1 MPVYYTWLIIAG
13 LILTNSLFVVIEIA
27 IVASQKSKLEILKAK
42 GSKTA
47 ELALK
52 LKALPEFFLSTVQV
66 AITLFSIII
75 GMFTGKELSDDFIAI
90 LMYIG
95 LSERA
100 AYFGASAIAL
110 LIVTYLTALCEIVPK
125 RIALLY
131 PEQIAIYLSP
141 FMKYTGMIL
150 FPIVK
155 LLDISTQLIMRLF
168 HLHKVK
174 NQHLQVSLDEIRFI
188 IRQAKVEGI
197 VADTE
202 HDIIRRIINLRN
214 MHVGSIMTPRHKLVV
229 VDINDSK
236 NTILAKLK
244 GLPFNYFPLVDGDLS
259 NIKGM
264 MSVKNYLSNC
274 ANGIDEPHRD
284 LVNYIYIPDL
294 AKVGTLIEI
303 MRDQKAVVAIVVDE
317 YGSVEGIVTISDIF
331 KVLMHDLA
339 SLSEGQGSKVIKLPK
354 NAGYLIDGNISID
367 EITEL
372 LELHDIP
379 GSEEEDYRTLASFI
393 LKQLGRIA
401 KVGDMVQLGG
411 WSIKV
416 MRMDH
421 FRIAQVKITRTHNR

>member
-1 MPVYYTWLIIAG
+1 MYIYYTWLIIAA
-13 LILTNSLFVVIEIA
+13 LILTNSLFVVTEIA
-27 IVASQKSKLEILKAK
+27 IVAAQKSKLEILKAK
-42 GSKTA
+42 GKKSA

-66 AITLFSIII
+66 AITLLSIII
-75 GMFTGKELSDDFIAI
+75 GMFAGQELSDDFIT
-90 LMYIG
+90 MFTDIG

-100 AYFGASAIAL
+100 AYFAASGITL

-155 LLDISTQLIMRLF
+155 LLDLSTQLIMRLF
-168 HLHKVK
+168 RLHKVK
-174 NQHLQVSLDEIRFI
+174 GQHLHVSLDEIRFI

-214 MHVGSIMTPRHKLVV
+214 MHVGAIMTPRHKLVV
-229 VDINDSK
+229 VDIHDSK
-236 NTILAKLK
+236 DTILAKLK
-244 GLPFNYFPLVDGDLS
+244 GVVFNYFPLVDGDLS
-259 NIKGM
+259 NIQGV
-264 MSVKNYLSNC
+264 MSIKNYLSNC
-274 ANGIDEPHRD
+274 ANGIDQPDRD

-294 AKVGTLIEI
+294 AKVGNLIEI
-303 MRDQKAVVAIVVDE
+303 MRDQKAAVAIVVDE
-317 YGSVEGIVTISDIF
+317 YGSIEGIVTISDIF

-372 LELHDIP
+372 LEIHEIP

-401 KVGDMVQLGG
+401 KVGDMVKLDS
-411 WSIKV
+411 WNLKV
-416 MRMDH
+416 MRMEH
-421 FRIAQVKITRTHNR
+421 FRIAQVKITKINN